1 VLNIIVGAVNTH
13 GPEATKQLP
22 ENFLSK
28 LKLQLFKSFLQ
39 SVKRSIL
46 GKSFLNK
53 LSGGVNKLA
62 ATQILVDVNRQSW
75 DVTDRARKLQLTKLF
90 KVDALDAFFFF
101 LHSPSVRVT
110 QDRGPVGRRRDLV
123 SLG

>member
-101 LHSPSVRVT
+101 LHSPSIRVA